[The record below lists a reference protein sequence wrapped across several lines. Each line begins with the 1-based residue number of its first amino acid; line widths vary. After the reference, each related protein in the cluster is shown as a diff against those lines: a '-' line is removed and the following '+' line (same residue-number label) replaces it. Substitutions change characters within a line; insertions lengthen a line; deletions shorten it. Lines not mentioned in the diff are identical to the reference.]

1 MPGVPSIKSP
11 ELEQL
16 FRKVERQLPTT
27 LRRSFRNKVV
37 MDAAAGLAA
46 SMKPFAPRRTGRLR
60 KSIGRKKYT
69 RWPIQIVGPRIP
81 AGSHGH
87 LLEAGTLLRRTR
99 RGWLRGAVS
108 PMRWFSAALRSAYP
122 KISSAIERKI
132 AKRVNEV
139 FARLAR
145 KGR

>member
-1 MPGVPSIKSP
+1 MPGVPEIKVS
-11 ELEQL
+11 ELENF
-16 FRKVERQLPTT
+16 FRKVQKQLPPT

-37 MDAAAGLAA
+37 SDAAAGLAA
-46 SMKPFAPRRTGRLR
+46 AIRPFAPRRTGQLR
-60 KSIGRKKYT
+60 KSLGRKKYT
-69 RWPIQIVGPRIP
+69 RWPIQYVGPRIP
-81 AGSHGH
+81 AGAHGH
-87 LLEAGTLLRRTR
+87 LLEAGTVVRRTR
-99 RGWLRGAVS
+99 RGWLRGAAP

-132 AKRVNEV
+132 VNRTNEV